1 MSMMT
6 RPTGIRCGNCQERHP
21 SVDEVKAC
29 YRQSADAPA
38 QMDSERTAEARNER
52 HFEERY
58 AGSEY
63 GHEPHTAGYEMQRSW
78 GREPEQKLEDGIYRN
93 PQTGEIFKV
102 YHTVHGR
109 NVQVAKKLVL
119 WDEASWY
126 TKTVRGK
133 QVTVKAEF
141 EYVGLKGLKGLT
153 ASMRMTL
160 AEAKEY
166 GAIYG
171 VCIRCAATLTKEVSI
186 ERAMGDTCAAKGNW
200 A

>member
-109 NVQVAKKLVL
+109 NVQVAKELVL
-119 WDEASWY
+119 LDEAACY
-126 TKTVRGK
+126 VKRVRGK
-133 QVTVKAEF
+133 DVTVKAEF
-141 EYVGLKGLKGLT
+141 TYRGKAGLRGLT
-153 ASMRMTL
+153 ADMQMSL
-160 AEAKEY
+160 EDAKKY

-171 VCIRCAATLTKEVSI
+171 VCIRCAATLTCEESI
-186 ERAMGDTCAAKGNW
+186 ERSMGPVCSKAANW